1 MKATLWAIALVV
13 VIAILIALDV
23 VSAASLDATFWA
35 LIALLIFIGIL
46 IDVKVPGTIGKA
58 LDARAV
64 KIRAELDEARKLREE
79 AQQLLAEY
87 QKKRKQAEQDA
98 ADILAAAK
106 REAAQ
111 LAEEAHKR
119 TEEYVARR
127 TVLAEQKIAQAE
139 REAVNEVRANAVD
152 IAIEAARKI
161 LGEKVDAKSDAA
173 LFSASVQQVK
183 AKLN

>member
-1 MKATLWAIALVV
+1 MKAIIWALVF
-13 VIAILIALDV
+13 IAILVALSLLDV
-23 VSAASLDATFWA
+23 LPIPLDATFWA
-35 LIALLIFIGIL
+35 FAGLVIFLGIL
-46 IDVKVPGTIGKA
+46 VDVKVPGAIAKA
-58 LDARAV
+58 IDARAV
-64 KIRAELDEARKLREE
+64 KITSELDEARKLREE

-106 REAAQ
+106 READQ
-111 LAEEAHKR
+111 LVEEAHKR

-152 IAIEAARKI
+152 IAVEAARRI

-173 LFSASVQQVK
+173 LFASSVEQVK